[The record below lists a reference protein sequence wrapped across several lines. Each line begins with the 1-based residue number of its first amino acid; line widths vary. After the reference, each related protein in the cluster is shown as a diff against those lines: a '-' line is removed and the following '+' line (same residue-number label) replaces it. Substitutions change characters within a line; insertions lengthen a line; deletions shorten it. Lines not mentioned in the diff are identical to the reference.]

1 MKTGETI
8 RLGLLLMLMAVSL
21 GGCLDYRAGRHW
33 VADGDREWVRV
44 DKSVTLHGSTFE
56 SPYMVWAQQTCSSTV
71 TVEIQKSA
79 EGSTHSLFLVPILPG
94 DSVGNPAKT
103 SIVVRGP
110 GLSAGCWN
118 GKEPRISI
126 EANGM
131 AVPDAQ
137 VSSCKKSEACCYVD
151 VPRSRETLESLMIA
165 IDGPDGRCAYPP
177 LVLRSTRH
185 MCLRGTRFGGSES
198 CSY

>member
-8 RLGLLLMLMAVSL
+8 RLGILLMLIAVSL

-33 VADGDREWVRV
+33 VAVGVREWVRV
-44 DKSVTLHGSTFE
+44 DKPVTLHGSTFE

-110 GLSAGCWN
+110 GLSAGCWLLEWKRTSHFDRSEWD
-118 GKEPRISI
+118 GGARCTGVVVQEIGGLLLCGR
-126 EANGM
+126 
-131 AVPDAQ
+131 
-137 VSSCKKSEACCYVD
+137 SSQ
-151 VPRSRETLESLMIA
+151 P
-165 IDGPDGRCAYPP
+165 
-177 LVLRSTRH
+177 
-185 MCLRGTRFGGSES
+185 
-198 CSY
+198 